1 MSLPLPSRTCSECSA
16 GKSHPDHTEM
26 ERKLKEVVSRL
37 SKLEEKTMNEKKA
50 ESVLIESNKIMAA
63 EIESLKAT
71 VAKLREENDAIRNLL
86 DVKQS
91 EWIETES
98 KRKTSK
104 PKAAATPTTSIVNCF
119 DTLAIEDSGDE
130 EIQVSQTNEAVN
142 IGKQIESYR
151 AKQKR
156 DFQKLK
162 TTRENHK
169 NRQNYP
175 KEPEKKTLV
184 IRDSMIKHIEATKV
198 QRAARSKTVCHSYSG
213 ATVGQLHAEKV
224 RRKLPK
230 RQAQNHHSRGNK

>member
-1 MSLPLPSRTCSECSA
+1 
-16 GKSHPDHTEM
+16 
-26 ERKLKEVVSRL
+26 
-37 SKLEEKTMNEKKA
+37 MNEKKA

-71 VAKLREENDAIRNLL
+71 VVKLREENDTIRNIL

-104 PKAAATPTTSIVNCF
+104 PKAAATPTTSIVNRF

-130 EIQVSQTNEAVN
+130 EIQVSQTNEAAN

-162 TTRENHK
+162 KKREKTTRTVKTIQK
-169 NRQNYP
+169 N
-175 KEPEKKTLV
+175 
-184 IRDSMIKHIEATKV
+184 
-198 QRAARSKTVCHSYSG
+198 
-213 ATVGQLHAEKV
+213 
-224 RRKLPK
+224 PK
-230 RQAQNHHSRGNK
+230 RRHL

>member
-1 MSLPLPSRTCSECSA
+1 MNNGKIFNDHVLYEAMSLPLPSRTCSEC
-16 GKSHPDHTEM
+16 GVDESHPDHTEM
-26 ERKLKEVVSRL
+26 ACKLKEVATRL
-37 SKLEEKTMNEKKA
+37 SKHEEKTMNEKKA

-71 VAKLREENDAIRNLL
+71 AAKLREENDTMRNLL

-104 PKAAATPTTSIVNCF
+104 PKAAATPTTSIVNRF

-130 EIQVSQTNEAVN
+130 EIQVSQTNEAAN
-142 IGKQIESYR
+142 IGTQIESYQ

-162 TTRENHK
+162 KTERKPQEPSKLSKTTRKEDTC
-169 NRQNYP
+169 NRFYD
-175 KEPEKKTLV
+175 KT
-184 IRDSMIKHIEATKV
+184 
-198 QRAARSKTVCHSYSG
+198 Y
-213 ATVGQLHAEKV
+213 
-224 RRKLPK
+224 
-230 RQAQNHHSRGNK
+230 